1 MSCHLQF
8 SGFTHGDHSLSHGIN
23 GFKGTR
29 NSSTLF
35 NLAWSTSF
43 MWDGGVN
50 NLEVQPINP
59 ITNPVEMGSDL
70 TSVIGK
76 LNRSAR
82 YRKLFYAAFKDSTVS
97 SKHLLKSLAQFTLL
111 FQSYHSKYDQVI
123 NKEKGI
129 AFTAQEQNGYL
140 LFKQHC
146 ASCHAEPLFTNYTF
160 KNNGLPL
167 DTGLNDYGRMGI
179 THQAVDSLKFKVPS
193 LRNISVSAPYMH
205 DGRFRK
211 LPEVLEHYSTGI
223 AGSSTLAKEL
233 EVPFNFSATQKLE
246 LIAFLNTLTDK
257 EFLYDLRFRNYV
269 DP

>member
-35 NLAWSTSF
+35 NLAWSPSF

-70 TSVIGK
+70 KDVIDK
-76 LNRSAR
+76 LNNSVR

-97 SKHLLKSLAQFTLL
+97 SKRLLKSLAQFTLL

-123 NKEKGI
+123 GKEKGI
-129 AFTAQEQNGYL
+129 AFTPTEQNGYL

-146 ASCHAEPLFTNYTF
+146 ASCHAEFHFLERQYKYTENFIALFPD
-160 KNNGLPL
+160 KNEDFDIEEFNKKKLQDL
-167 DTGLNDYGRMGI
+167 DKYLMEKENVNVKNFLEPE
-179 THQAVDSLKFKVPS
+179 HP
-193 LRNISVSAPYMH
+193 
-205 DGRFRK
+205 RK
-211 LPEVLEHYSTGI
+211 
-223 AGSSTLAKEL
+223 K
-233 EVPFNFSATQKLE
+233 QKD
-246 LIAFLNTLTDK
+246 I
-257 EFLYDLRFRNYV
+257 R
-269 DP
+269 